1 MLTKQTNEKVVLAGL
16 LTSEDDARLFEEDMH
31 EMGLLCT
38 TAGAAVA
45 AIVIQKRDRPIAST
59 FMGPG
64 KLEEIKAIMRST
76 GSATLV
82 IDGRLSPGQIR
93 NIEEIVEGKV
103 VDRGQ
108 LILDIFAKH
117 ARTTEAQVQV
127 ELAQMRTLYPRL
139 THAWTHFSQQ
149 VGGIGTVGPG
159 EKQLEVDRRLVQK
172 KISDLEKRL
181 DKIEKDR
188 IEQRKSRRGIFKAS
202 LVGYTNVG
210 KSSLLNGLCGSDVVV
225 ENQLFATLDTATRR
239 SFIPGTG
246 PILISDT
253 VGFLRKLPHHL
264 VASFRSTLSVVSES
278 HLLIVIMD
286 ASSDWIDQ
294 QYETVSAVL
303 ATLEAEKVPRLLV
316 FNKSDLV
323 QDPFIRKKISI
334 AYPDALF
341 VSAFSKDDL
350 RMLKERIGSVVV
362 NFEREKQ
369 VAGIIRQKSKS
380 MISKTSPPYPPKGAF

>member
-1 MLTKQTNEKVVLAGL
+1 
-16 LTSEDDARLFEEDMH
+16 
-31 EMGLLCT
+31 
-38 TAGAAVA
+38 
-45 AIVIQKRDRPIAST
+45 
-59 FMGPG
+59 MGPG
-64 KLEEIKAIMRST
+64 KLKEIRTIMR
-76 GSATLV
+76 GSGATTLV
-82 IDGRLSPGQIR
+82 VDGRLSPGQIR

-103 VDRGQ
+103 IDRGQ

-117 ARTTEAQVQV
+117 ARTNEAQVQV

-159 EKQLEVDRRLVQK
+159 EKQLEIDRRLVQK
-172 KISDLEKRL
+172 KISDLKKRL
-181 DKIEKDR
+181 DKIEKNR
-188 IEQRKSRRGIFKAS
+188 IVQRKSRRGIFMAS
-202 LVGYTNVG
+202 IVGYTNVG
-210 KSSLLNGLCGSDVVV
+210 KSSLLNGLCGSDVKV

-239 SFIPGTG
+239 LFIPGAG
-246 PILISDT
+246 PIVLSDT
-253 VGFLRKLPHHL
+253 VGFLRKLPPHL

-278 HLLIVIMD
+278 HLLLLIMD
-286 ASSDWIDQ
+286 ASSIWIDQ
-294 QYETVSAVL
+294 QYETVSEVL
-303 ATLEAEKVPRLLV
+303 AALGAEKIPRLFV

-341 VSAFSKDDL
+341 VSAFNKEDL

-369 VAGIIRQKSKS
+369 EADIIQR
-380 MISKTSPPYPPKGAF
+380 KTNSLVGKPPPLPYADDEATRLPS